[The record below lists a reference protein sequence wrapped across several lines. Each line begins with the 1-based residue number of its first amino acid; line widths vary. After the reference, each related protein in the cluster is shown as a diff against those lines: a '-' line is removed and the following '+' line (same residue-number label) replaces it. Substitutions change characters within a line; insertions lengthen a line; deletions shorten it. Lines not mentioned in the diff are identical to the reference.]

1 MTQVQV
7 HQPGRCTGLWPASRR
22 ESKSTQQNRNRWECV
37 CTATNSFSRRGV
49 YLSSLTGILSLP
61 APCACSW
68 QGPASKQNCP
78 GPRGLPQPLI
88 RQSTHL
94 QSEEPT
100 CLVRGHFNQSST
112 NTAHCPDSIFPKRLL
127 GSPFQFS
134 GQFPMEFKV
143 SPYFF
148 FYLPSRAAKPISDVL
163 YEDQIGDRI

>member
-100 CLVRGHFNQSST
+100 CLYG
-112 NTAHCPDSIFPKRLL
+112 DISI
-127 GSPFQFS
+127 
-134 GQFPMEFKV
+134 
-143 SPYFF
+143 
-148 FYLPSRAAKPISDVL
+148 RAAQILHTVQTAFSQNDFWEAHFSSLVNFLWNSKCPLISFSICQVGL
-163 YEDQIGDRI
+163 QSLFQMFFMRIK